1 MLSHYTWERKTRS
14 PEVGRQWLSQLQS
27 QGGLFFFPPFCLQ
40 GEKKMTH
47 VAELLKPLLFG
58 VSFLKHSLPH
68 LAFAIQQ
75 PAAVHAHI
83 CVRWKMHARRLACRT
98 VFLIAAWCC
107 TEHLPFAT
115 GSSGI
120 VKQEARSP
128 CHQCTVYFM
137 QLAGTTSPTSMVS
150 LKCFATPLGCMVNGN
165 SGSSRNA
172 VRHLSWNSD
181 YWEGCTKP
189 SFLKHRRSST
199 ENAAHFLVLYSKP
212 PLVSTLAESSGICQ
226 KHTDPAQAFSCQLA
240 LLFLVHLCSFFFFP
254 PQQYPW
260 KQHSAQ
266 SLQCGAVQ
274 TLRNALPA
282 LFLERWDKFNVS
294 YNHFTWKIPLN
305 RAFPQRF
312 DTAVATLATFV

>member
-1 MLSHYTWERKTRS
+1 MRKKDEKPRS
-14 PEVGRQWLSQLQS
+14 RETVTVSVTKPRRA
-27 QGGLFFFPPFCLQ
+27 FFFLPFCLQ

-115 GSSGI
+115 GSSGT

-274 TLRNALPA
+274 TLRNASPA

-294 YNHFTWKIPLN
+294 YSHFTWKIPLK

>member
-1 MLSHYTWERKTRS
+1 MRKKDEKPRS
-14 PEVGRQWLSQLQS
+14 RETVTVSVTKPRRA
-27 QGGLFFFPPFCLQ
+27 FFFLPFCLQ

-83 CVRWKMHARRLACRT
+83 CVRWKMHARHLACKT

-226 KHTDPAQAFSCQLA
+226 KHADPAQAFSCQLA

-274 TLRNALPA
+274 TLRNASPA

-294 YNHFTWKIPLN
+294 YSHFTWKIPLK

>member
-1 MLSHYTWERKTRS
+1 MRKKDEKPRS
-14 PEVGRQWLSQLQS
+14 RETVTVSVTKPRRA
-27 QGGLFFFPPFCLQ
+27 FFFLPFCLQ

-274 TLRNALPA
+274 TLRNASPA

-294 YNHFTWKIPLN
+294 YSHFTWKIPLK

>member
-1 MLSHYTWERKTRS
+1 MRKKDEKPRS
-14 PEVGRQWLSQLQS
+14 RETVTVSVTKPRRA
-27 QGGLFFFPPFCLQ
+27 FFFLPFCLQ

-137 QLAGTTSPTSMVS
+137 QLAGTTSPTSKVS

-274 TLRNALPA
+274 TLRNASPA

-294 YNHFTWKIPLN
+294 YSHFTWKIPLK

>member
-1 MLSHYTWERKTRS
+1 
-14 PEVGRQWLSQLQS
+14 
-27 QGGLFFFPPFCLQ
+27 
-40 GEKKMTH
+40 MTH

>member
-1 MLSHYTWERKTRS
+1 MRKKDEKPRS
-14 PEVGRQWLSQLQS
+14 RETVTVSVTKPRRA
-27 QGGLFFFPPFCLQ
+27 FFFLPFCLQ

>member
-1 MLSHYTWERKTRS
+1 MRKKDEKPRS
-14 PEVGRQWLSQLQS
+14 RETVTVSVTKPRRA
-27 QGGLFFFPPFCLQ
+27 FFFLPFCLQ

-83 CVRWKMHARRLACRT
+83 CVRWKMHARHLACKT

-274 TLRNALPA
+274 TLRNASPA

-294 YNHFTWKIPLN
+294 YSHFTWKIPLK

>member
-1 MLSHYTWERKTRS
+1 MRKKDEKPRS
-14 PEVGRQWLSQLQS
+14 RETVTVSVTKPRRA
-27 QGGLFFFPPFCLQ
+27 FFFLPFCLQ

-115 GSSGI
+115 GSSGT

-137 QLAGTTSPTSMVS
+137 QLAGTTSPTSKVS

-274 TLRNALPA
+274 TLRNASPA

-294 YNHFTWKIPLN
+294 YSHFTWKIPLK